1 MNDMMKELIEAQAG
15 HCPYMCTMD
24 VRGFV
29 NAGENVTFETFQAY
43 VTDVLEFHK
52 ADVEDREFDCTIPY
66 TPEDAEKL
74 KWWRSEAETH
84 MRKEFT
90 KFVALC
96 ETMNIDHLDEEIIDA
111 LDVECLFTLGRFCCY
126 RALFQAC
133 EVTEN

>member
-1 MNDMMKELIEAQAG
+1 MEDMMKELIEAQAG

-24 VRGFV
+24 LRHFV
-29 NAGENVTFETFQAY
+29 ETGENVTFETFQEY
-43 VTDVLEFHK
+43 VTRALEFHK
-52 ADVEDREFDCTIPY
+52 ADVEDREFEMTIPY

-84 MRKEFT
+84 MRKEFS

-96 ETMNIDHLDEEIIDA
+96 DVMQSDRLDEDVIDA
-111 LDVECLFTLGRFCCY
+111 LDIECLFVLGRFCCY